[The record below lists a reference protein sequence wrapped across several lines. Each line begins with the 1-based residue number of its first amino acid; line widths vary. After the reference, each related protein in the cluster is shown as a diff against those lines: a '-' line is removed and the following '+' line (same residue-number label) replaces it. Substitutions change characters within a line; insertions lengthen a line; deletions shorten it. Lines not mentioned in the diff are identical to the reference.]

1 MYSTLRDEE
10 VAHAKAVAKSLGKS
24 CSKSNVASSS
34 SSTDPDE
41 VVKFMKELDMDNYD
55 EEDDGT
61 FTSFI
66 WCRAD
71 FCRIVS
77 LPFFVVVVV
86 LDLGIELFS
95 SGLGDLYYPSNELDP
110 YLKDAAVRLY
120 SLFLLQLMMVQS
132 FVYGI

>member
-1 MYSTLRDEE
+1 MPYCILTL
-10 VAHAKAVAKSLGKS
+10 
-24 CSKSNVASSS
+24 
-34 SSTDPDE
+34 
-41 VVKFMKELDMDNYD
+41 
-55 EEDDGT
+55 
-61 FTSFI
+61 
-66 WCRAD
+66 
-71 FCRIVS
+71 
-77 LPFFVVVVV
+77 FVVVVV